1 MKVNKYF
8 DDNVFSIG
16 FDTTKGAVSSGV
28 MAPGEY
34 TFGTSQKEKMV
45 VVHGSMTVK
54 LPGEE
59 AWQEIKQGN
68 EFHVDAGVEFN
79 VKIAEHCAYLCYYSE
94 S

>member
-16 FDTTKGAVSSGV
+16 FDSKDGAVSSGV

-45 VVHGSMTVK
+45 VVHGTMTVK
-54 LPGEE
+54 LPGKDTWEE
-59 AWQEIKQGN
+59 IVQGN
-68 EFHVDAGVEFN
+68 AFDVEACVEFN
-79 VKIAEHCAYLCYYSE
+79 VKIEEHCAYLCYYS
-94 S
+94 

>member
-16 FDTTKGAVSSGV
+16 FDSKDGAVSSGV

-45 VVHGSMTVK
+45 VVHGTMSVK
-54 LPGEE
+54 YL
-59 AWQEIKQGN
+59 
-68 EFHVDAGVEFN
+68 
-79 VKIAEHCAYLCYYSE
+79 VKTHGKKLSKVTHFTWKLASSLM
-94 S
+94 